1 MLSAFRS
8 SALHALLISSALTC
22 TGVLAA
28 PAGSADAMSFSQA
41 RQQFHER
48 ADVFR
53 ADAADVE
60 RARHAAD
67 SAKALSGPKVDLVA
81 MQVEGR
87 KDIELNLEVP
97 KGVQELM
104 PGMIPSSLSYST
116 EYDLSGPRAMISANW
131 PIYTGGLITAQQ
143 NLLEHKVREASAAQT
158 SRLETKDAE
167 LAARYWGVQLA
178 RSVEDLRREM
188 LSDEEEEVQRAKRF
202 EVKGMISKIERMSV
216 EVSRDAA
223 RRELIAAETNARVAE
238 SELMRSLRL
247 NKLPELATPLFIL
260 KGDLGTLDDWQSRAR
275 LNSPVLMQIDAK
287 RSQAEEGVRA
297 AEAAFHPQVFAFGMK
312 NLVKHYLT
320 VVEPDWMVGIG
331 VKFTLWDNRDRFS
344 NIAASRSQVTQAEAA
359 RAEAGNS
366 LAQAIEAAF
375 LRTTQAREEFE
386 LTTSTM
392 ALAAENLRLRE
403 ASFAE
408 GLSTAI
414 DLREARTLSNF
425 CAHELRAGAYKF
437 VVSWAMLHATAGVM
451 PDFEATL
458 GRSDFVN
465 AQQMHKTQASAKR

>member
-87 KDIELNLEVP
+87 KDIELNLDIP
-97 KGVQELM
+97 Q
-104 PGMIPSSLSYST
+104 PISGMLHKNVLSYST

-344 NIAASRSQVTQAEAA
+344 NIAASRSQVTQTEAA
-359 RAEAGNS
+359 RAEADNS

-414 DLREARTLSNF
+414 DLREARTQLVG
-425 CAHELRAGAYKF
+425 AEIAQRAAAYKF

>member
-87 KDIELNLEVP
+87 KDIELNLDIP
-97 KGVQELM
+97 Q
-104 PGMIPSSLSYST
+104 PISGMLHKNVLSYST

-131 PIYTGGLITAQQ
+131 PIYTGGLIMAQQ

-202 EVKGMISKIERMSV
+202 EVKGMISKIEKKKPCNFP
-216 EVSRDAA
+216 AA
-223 RRELIAAETNARVAE
+223 R
-238 SELMRSLRL
+238 
-247 NKLPELATPLFIL
+247 PLF
-260 KGDLGTLDDWQSRAR
+260 
-275 LNSPVLMQIDAK
+275 M
-287 RSQAEEGVRA
+287 
-297 AEAAFHPQVFAFGMK
+297 
-312 NLVKHYLT
+312 
-320 VVEPDWMVGIG
+320 
-331 VKFTLWDNRDRFS
+331 
-344 NIAASRSQVTQAEAA
+344 
-359 RAEAGNS
+359 
-366 LAQAIEAAF
+366 
-375 LRTTQAREEFE
+375 
-386 LTTSTM
+386 
-392 ALAAENLRLRE
+392 
-403 ASFAE
+403 
-408 GLSTAI
+408 
-414 DLREARTLSNF
+414 
-425 CAHELRAGAYKF
+425 F
-437 VVSWAMLHATAGVM
+437 VVPQG
-451 PDFEATL
+451 FEP
-458 GRSDFVN
+458 
-465 AQQMHKTQASAKR
+465 

>member
-1 MLSAFRS
+1 MLPAFRS
-8 SALHALLISSALTC
+8 SALHALLISSVLTC

-28 PAGSADAMSFSQA
+28 PADSADAMSFSQA

-97 KGVQELM
+97 KGVQGLM

-359 RAEAGNS
+359 VLKRTIRSHRRLKPLSCAPLRHVRNLSSPPRRCRWLQKTCGCAKRA
-366 LAQAIEAAF
+366 LPKAF
-375 LRTTQAREEFE
+375 QPQSTCAKPAR
-386 LTTSTM
+386 S
-392 ALAAENLRLRE
+392 
-403 ASFAE
+403 
-408 GLSTAI
+408 
-414 DLREARTLSNF
+414 
-425 CAHELRAGAYKF
+425 
-437 VVSWAMLHATAGVM
+437 SWAQKLLSVRPPTSLSS
-451 PDFEATL
+451 L
-458 GRSDFVN
+458 GPCF
-465 AQQMHKTQASAKR
+465 TPLQASCPTLKQRSAALTL

>member
-28 PAGSADAMSFSQA
+28 PAGSTDAMSFSQA

-97 KGVQELM
+97 KGVQGLM

-188 LSDEEEEVQRAKRF
+188 LADEEEEVQRAKRF

-260 KGDLGTLDDWQSRAR
+260 KGDLGTLDEW
-275 LNSPVLMQIDAK
+275 
-287 RSQAEEGVRA
+287 
-297 AEAAFHPQVFAFGMK
+297 
-312 NLVKHYLT
+312 
-320 VVEPDWMVGIG
+320 
-331 VKFTLWDNRDRFS
+331 
-344 NIAASRSQVTQAEAA
+344 
-359 RAEAGNS
+359 
-366 LAQAIEAAF
+366 
-375 LRTTQAREEFE
+375 
-386 LTTSTM
+386 
-392 ALAAENLRLRE
+392 
-403 ASFAE
+403 
-408 GLSTAI
+408 
-414 DLREARTLSNF
+414 
-425 CAHELRAGAYKF
+425 
-437 VVSWAMLHATAGVM
+437 
-451 PDFEATL
+451 
-458 GRSDFVN
+458 
-465 AQQMHKTQASAKR
+465 

>member
-87 KDIELNLEVP
+87 KDIELNLDIP
-97 KGVQELM
+97 Q
-104 PGMIPSSLSYST
+104 PISGMLHKNVLSYST

-178 RSVEDLRREM
+178 VS
-188 LSDEEEEVQRAKRF
+188 SSPPKPTRAWP
-202 EVKGMISKIERMSV
+202 
-216 EVSRDAA
+216 
-223 RRELIAAETNARVAE
+223 N
-238 SELMRSLRL
+238 
-247 NKLPELATPLFIL
+247 
-260 KGDLGTLDDWQSRAR
+260 
-275 LNSPVLMQIDAK
+275 LNSCGRCGSI
-287 RSQAEEGVRA
+287 
-297 AEAAFHPQVFAFGMK
+297 
-312 NLVKHYLT
+312 
-320 VVEPDWMVGIG
+320 
-331 VKFTLWDNRDRFS
+331 
-344 NIAASRSQVTQAEAA
+344 
-359 RAEAGNS
+359 NS
-366 LAQAIEAAF
+366 LSLQHPSLF
-375 LRTTQAREEFE
+375 
-386 LTTSTM
+386 
-392 ALAAENLRLRE
+392 
-403 ASFAE
+403 
-408 GLSTAI
+408 
-414 DLREARTLSNF
+414 
-425 CAHELRAGAYKF
+425 
-437 VVSWAMLHATAGVM
+437 
-451 PDFEATL
+451 
-458 GRSDFVN
+458 
-465 AQQMHKTQASAKR
+465 